1 MREIY
6 IIYNKKTGY
15 IEDGGGRIDR
25 TKPGKMMN
33 IAIPRIL
40 SEGPDREV
48 LYLPNQSLPNSEKHK
63 IKDGKIVKLT
73 QEDKAAIEVARPRT
87 EIELLEDRVSSL
99 EALIFP

>member
-6 IIYNKKTGY
+6 IIYNTKTGY

-40 SEGPDREV
+40 NEGPDREI
-48 LYLPNQSLPNSEKHK
+48 LYLPHQCLPNADKHK

-73 QEDKAAIEVARPRT
+73 EQDKQAIEAAKPKT
-87 EIELLEDRVSSL
+87 EFELLKERVSAL
-99 EALIFP
+99 EAFLVI